1 MNQTPHDDK
10 PLRITRTFSLDRNV
24 AAVSVAAFLVTFG
37 EELWKRFVPKYLEA
51 LGAPVTA
58 IGAYGTTRD
67 FVDGVYQYPGGW
79 VADHY
84 GRRRALILFVGLA
97 AVGYA
102 IYAAIPAWPAAF
114 VGLVLIMAWTSMA
127 SPVVFAVIGDA
138 LPRERRTMGFTVQS
152 VLRRVPIIVAPTVGG
167 AIIARF
173 GVVDGVR
180 IGLLV
185 SLALCVATVFVVR
198 RVDVKQ
204 VASERGQSAGAVWR
218 EMAVH
223 LKRLLASDI
232 LIRVCE
238 GMVDVL
244 LVLYALNVVGISAT
258 QFGVLVGLQVTTS
271 LLVYLPGARF
281 ADQLGRKPVVAT
293 TFAAFAAFPLAVA
306 AANGFA
312 GLMLAFFIA
321 GLREIGEPA
330 RKALIVDLAVPH
342 ARARTVGLYY
352 LVRSLTITPAA
363 VIGAVLWE
371 RSTTAPFI
379 VASAFGVLGLMVFVA
394 TVKEQEAR
402 GA

>member
-1 MNQTPHDDK
+1 MVTTSRSRFPAW
-10 PLRITRTFSLDRNV
+10 LDRNV
-24 AAVSVAAFLVTFG
+24 AAVSIAAFLVTFG

-67 FVDGVYQYPGGW
+67 FVDGVYQYPGGY

-84 GRRRALILFVGLA
+84 GRRRALLLFIGLA
-97 AVGYA
+97 AIGYL

-152 VLRRVPIIVAPTVGG
+152 VLRRVPIMFAPAVGG
-167 AIIARF
+167 AIILRL

-180 IGLLV
+180 IGLVV
-185 SLALCVATVFVVR
+185 SLALAIATALVVR
-198 RVDVKQ
+198 NVDVKH
-204 VASERGQSAGAVWR
+204 VVSERKQNAGAVWLD
-218 EMAVH
+218 MSAH

-244 LVLYALNVVGISAT
+244 LVLYALNVVGVSAT
-258 QFGVLVGLQVTTS
+258 QFGMLVGVQVTTS
-271 LLVYLPGARF
+271 ILVYLPGARF

-293 TFAAFAAFPLAVA
+293 TFAAFAVFPLMVI
-306 AANGFA
+306 AANSFA
-312 GLMLAFFIA
+312 GLALAFFVA
-321 GLREIGEPA
+321 GIREIGEPA

-352 LVRSLTITPAA
+352 LVRSVAITPAA
-363 VIGAVLWE
+363 VIGAMLWTSS
-371 RSTTAPFI
+371 RTAPFL
-379 VASAFGVLGLMVFVA
+379 VAAAFGGIGLVVFVA
-394 TVKEQEAR
+394 TVKEQ
-402 GA
+402 